1 MKFAI
6 VAALLS
12 AGLLLSA
19 CSAPLVRPA
28 GPAVQT
34 PALTADALVVRD
46 GTRLPLSRWLPAG
59 RARANVIALH
69 SFGDYRKSFEEMGIW
84 LASRGIAVYAYDQRG
99 FGAAPHPGIWPG
111 EAALVGDLA
120 DAVAALRA
128 SPGGADTPLFLLGE
142 SMGGGVAMIQAAR
155 APAGIDGLILAE
167 PAVREGIYFRYLW
180 DAALWTAAR
189 TAPAASVTVSRTWH
203 RDLSPAARAR
213 LGDDPLVVREVRADT
228 YDGLID
234 LTDSATA
241 AAERIT
247 TPTLLLFGRATGIVK
262 KRSLC
267 YAFADLDG
275 DVTGI
280 QYPGAPH
287 LLLHARDWTRIALD
301 IQGWIGGETPPSL
314 AAGRAAVAAT
324 TACG

>member
-1 MKFAI
+1 MRVTAT
-6 VAALLS
+6 ATALL
-12 AGLLLSA
+12 AGLLLIA
-19 CSAPLVRPA
+19 CNAPLVRPA
-28 GPAVQT
+28 GPAVQA
-34 PALTADALVVRD
+34 PELTSDALVVRD
-46 GTRLPLSRWLPAG
+46 GTRLPLSRWLPDG
-59 RARANVIALH
+59 TARANVIALH
-69 SFGDYRKSFEEMGIW
+69 SFGDYRQSFEELGGW
-84 LASRGIAVYAYDQRG
+84 LADRGVAVYAYDQRG

-111 EAALVGDLA
+111 EAALVDDLA
-120 DAVAALRA
+120 DAITALRA
-128 SPGGADTPLFLLGE
+128 SPGGAEAPLFLLGE
-142 SMGGGVAMIQAAR
+142 SMGGGVAMIQASR
-155 APAGIDGLILAE
+155 MPAGIDGLILAE

-213 LGDDPLVVREVRADT
+213 LGNDPLVVREVRADT

-267 YAFADLDG
+267 YAFADLNG
-275 DVTGI
+275 NVTGI

-287 LLLHARDWTRIALD
+287 LLLHARDWRRIARD
-301 IQGWIGGETPPSL
+301 IEGWIAHKTPASL
-314 AAGRAAVAAT
+314 TDGAAAVAAAA
-324 TACG
+324 ACG

>member
-1 MKFAI
+1 MRTATVAI
-6 VAALLS
+6 VLC
-12 AGLLLSA
+12 AGLLLTA

-28 GPAVQT
+28 GPAVRAPELT
-34 PALTADALVVRD
+34 PDALVARD
-46 GTRLPLSRWLPAG
+46 GTRLPLSRWLPDG
-59 RARANVIALH
+59 RVRANVIALH
-69 SFGDYRKSFEEMGIW
+69 SFGDYRKSFEELGGW
-84 LASRGIAVYAYDQRG
+84 LAARGIAVYAYDQRG

-111 EAALVGDLA
+111 EAALVDDLA
-120 DAVAALRA
+120 DAIAALRA
-128 SPGGADTPLFLLGE
+128 GPGGDDAPLFLLGE

-167 PAVREGIYFRYLW
+167 PAVREGIYFRYFW

-189 TAPAASVTVSRTWH
+189 MAPAASVSVSRTWH
-203 RDLSPAARAR
+203 RDLSPAAQAR

-234 LTDSATA
+234 LTDLATA
-241 AAERIT
+241 AAERIAT
-247 TPTLLLFGRATGIVK
+247 RTLLLFGRGTGIVK

-267 YAFADLDG
+267 YAFEDLDG
-275 DVTGI
+275 DVIGI

-287 LLLHARDWTRIALD
+287 LLLHARDWQRTALD
-301 IQGWIGGETPPSL
+301 IEGWIGRQTPPSL
-314 AAGRAAVAAT
+314 AAGGGAVAAT

>member
-1 MKFAI
+1 MKLTTLAF
-6 VAALLS
+6 LLCTS
-12 AGLLLSA
+12 LLLTT
-19 CSAPLVRPA
+19 CSAPQVRPA
-28 GPAVQT
+28 GPAVQM
-34 PALTADALVVRD
+34 PALTSDALVARD
-46 GTRLPLSRWLPAG
+46 GARLPMSRWLPNG

-69 SFGDYRKSFEEMGIW
+69 SFGDYRKSFEELGTW
-84 LASRGIAVYAYDQRG
+84 LAERGIAVYAYDQRG

-111 EAALVGDLA
+111 EAALVDDLA
-120 DAVAALRA
+120 DAIAALRA

-142 SMGGGVAMIQAAR
+142 SMGGGVAMIQTAR

-203 RDLSPAARAR
+203 RDLSPAAQAR

-241 AAERIT
+241 AAERIAT
-247 TPTLLLFGRATGIVK
+247 RTLLLFGRGTGIVK

-287 LLLHARDWTRIALD
+287 LLLHARDWQRIARD
-301 IQGWIGGETPPSL
+301 IERWVGGEAPPSL
-314 AAGRAAVAAT
+314 TAGGVAAAA
-324 TACG
+324 ACG

>member
-1 MKFAI
+1 MKI
-6 VAALLS
+6 VAALLC
-12 AGLLLSA
+12 AGLLLTA
-19 CSAPLVRPA
+19 CNAPLVRPA
-28 GPAVQT
+28 GPAVQA
-34 PALTADALVVRD
+34 PELTSDALVVRD
-46 GTRLPLSRWLPAG
+46 GTRLPLSRWLPDG
-59 RARANVIALH
+59 RVRANVIALH
-69 SFGDYRKSFEEMGIW
+69 SFGDYRKSFEELGGW
-84 LASRGIAVYAYDQRG
+84 LAERGIAVYAYDQRG

-111 EAALVGDLA
+111 EAAMVDDLA

-128 SPGGADTPLFLLGE
+128 SPGGDGTPLFLLGE
-142 SMGGGVAMIQAAR
+142 SMGGGVAMIHAAS

-189 TAPAASVTVSRTWH
+189 TAPDASVTVSRTWH

-213 LGDDPLVVREVRADT
+213 LADDPLVVREVRADT

-241 AAERIT
+241 AAEQIT
-247 TPTLLLFGRATGIVK
+247 TRTLLLFGRATGIVK

-275 DVTGI
+275 NVTGI
-280 QYPGAPH
+280 QYPAGPH
-287 LLLHARDWTRIALD
+287 LLLHARDWERIAQD
-301 IQGWIGGETPPSL
+301 IERWIGGEAPPSL
-314 AAGRAAVAAT
+314 AAGGGAVAAT

>member
-1 MKFAI
+1 MRTSI
-6 VAALLS
+6 VAILLC
-12 AGLLLSA
+12 AGLLLTA
-19 CSAPLVRPA
+19 CNAPLVRPA

-34 PALTADALVVRD
+34 PELTADALIARD
-46 GTRLPLSRWLPAG
+46 GARLPLSRWLPDG
-59 RARANVIALH
+59 RPRATVIALH
-69 SFGDYRKSFEEMGIW
+69 SFGDYRMSFAELGGW

-99 FGAAPHPGIWPG
+99 FGATPHPGIWPG
-111 EAALVGDLA
+111 EAALVDDLA
-120 DAVAALRA
+120 DAIAALRA
-128 SPGGADTPLFLLGE
+128 GPNGADTPLFLLGE
-142 SMGGGVAMIQAAR
+142 SMGGGVAMIEAAR
-155 APAGIDGLILAE
+155 APEGIDGLILAE

-189 TAPAASVTVSRTWH
+189 AAPAASVTVSRTWH

-213 LGDDPLVVREVRADT
+213 LADDPLVVREVRADT

-267 YAFADLDG
+267 HALADLDG
-275 DVTGI
+275 AATAI

-287 LLLHARDWTRIALD
+287 LLLQARDWNRVAGDIERWIAR
-301 IQGWIGGETPPSL
+301 ETPPSL
-314 AAGRAAVAAT
+314 MDGGAAAAGTA
-324 TACG
+324 ACG